1 MRTTL
6 LTVFEK
12 IKAFNKANAGARLA
26 SALAH
31 IIEVGNKCVAS
42 NQVKE
47 TSALS
52 PHS

>member
-12 IKAFNKANAGARLA
+12 IKAFNKANAGVKLA

-31 IIEVGNKCVAS
+31 INEVGKKCVAS

-47 TSALS
+47 TSTLS
-52 PHS
+52 PPS